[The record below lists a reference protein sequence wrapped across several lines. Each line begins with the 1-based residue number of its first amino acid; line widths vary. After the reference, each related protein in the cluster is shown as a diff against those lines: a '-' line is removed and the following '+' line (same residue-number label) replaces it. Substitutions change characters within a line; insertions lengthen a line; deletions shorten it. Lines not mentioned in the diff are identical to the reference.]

1 MYDCILFRVQTVSLL
16 MQKKTLV
23 LGASPNP
30 ERYSYLA
37 AERLQSYGHPV
48 IAVGK
53 KQGRI
58 GQVNIEYPI
67 PALTDI
73 HTVTIYLN
81 SKNQEAFYDSI
92 LALHPV
98 RIIFNPGAENDM
110 LKQLAAGNQIETI
123 EACTL
128 VMLSTGQY

>member
-1 MYDCILFRVQTVSLL
+1 MY
-16 MQKKTLV
+16 KKTLV

-37 AERLQSYGHPV
+37 VERLESYGHPV
-48 IAVGK
+48 IAIGK
-53 KQGRI
+53 KAGNI
-58 GQVNIEYPI
+58 GLVDIEYPI
-67 PALTDI
+67 PVDIDI

-81 SKNQEAFYDSI
+81 NKNQEAYYDSI
-92 LALHPV
+92 LALHPA
-98 RIIFNPGAENDM
+98 RIIFNPGAENEI
-110 LKQLAAGNQIETI
+110 LKQLAADSHIDTI